1 MAFGGVDGSA
11 QYLIVY
17 SPLLSTAPP
26 TPSVSSGFA
35 VTNGNFSSA
44 FASFLFSISTNTSGQ
59 ISAKADNSGGELYL
73 CSHGCIDRRGRER
86 VMLTKYIVDGD
97 H

>member
-73 CSHGCIDRRGRER
+73 CSHGCID
-86 VMLTKYIVDGD
+86 LADGNG
-97 H
+97 